1 MEISNMFL
9 FVLQIIVA
17 ILLIIV
23 VLIQSSDEDSLSGI
37 GAGASK
43 TSILTHKSSA
53 DPITKITIIL
63 GVILMINSFILTSIS
78 THKYLKNKSLVKDYI
93 EEQNKNA
100 VDTDAIKG
108 NDALQNIIDKSSK

>member
-1 MEISNMFL
+1 
-9 FVLQIIVA
+9 
-17 ILLIIV
+17 
-23 VLIQSSDEDSLSGI
+23 
-37 GAGASK
+37 
-43 TSILTHKSSA
+43 
-53 DPITKITIIL
+53 
-63 GVILMINSFILTSIS
+63 MINSFILTSIS